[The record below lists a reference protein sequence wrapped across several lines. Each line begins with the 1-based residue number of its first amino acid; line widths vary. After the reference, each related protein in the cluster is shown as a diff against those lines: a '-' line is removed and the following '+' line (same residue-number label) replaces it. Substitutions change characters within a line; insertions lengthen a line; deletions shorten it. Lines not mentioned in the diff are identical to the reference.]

1 MVHLMLIRSF
11 SRVRLHCSFF
21 STYSRSNDLQIVS
34 YSAHRPIEQLIKNSD
49 DRNDDNDLFC
59 SFTFLFLSLFPLRS
73 IDKVKK
79 AVQFLPSKNPLL
91 FSAVL
96 SSRTQR
102 PCYSYDK
109 KLWVFSF
116 VLEYIDHRQVTDGP
130 FFSHPS
136 AKLLFILPNL
146 Q

>member
-79 AVQFLPSKNPLL
+79 AV
-91 FSAVL
+91 
-96 SSRTQR
+96 
-102 PCYSYDK
+102 
-109 KLWVFSF
+109 
-116 VLEYIDHRQVTDGP
+116 
-130 FFSHPS
+130 
-136 AKLLFILPNL
+136 
-146 Q
+146 